1 MAEASEF
8 NFNTRRNR
16 RATSSEKKV
25 REEAKQKK
33 VEEKNVVCEDI
44 DSVSVYSQE
53 SLRSNY
59 SDAYDKLKR
68 EPLVEDS
75 NDEKYKTVELSEDE
89 EIFKPIKKRPDKPQ
103 RESRNGNIEESDS
116 QGLIMEKISELSL
129 ELEKVKQANQPL
141 TIDTAFNMTLR
152 NVDNLSVRQKQ
163 ALVMAIVNSMN

>member
-16 RATSSEKKV
+16 RTTSSEKKV
-25 REEAKQKK
+25 REELKPKK
-33 VEEKNVVCEDI
+33 AEEKNITCDEI

-53 SLRSNY
+53 SSRSNY

-75 NDEKYKTVELSEDE
+75 NDEKYKTLELSEDE
-89 EIFKPIKKRPDKPQ
+89 DIFKPVNTRSDKSQ
-103 RESRNGNIEESDS
+103 RESKSRNNEEFSNQD
-116 QGLIMEKISELSL
+116 LIMEKISELSL
-129 ELEKVKQANQPL
+129 EIEKVKQANQPL